1 MSEAELEEKKS
12 LTNYRIELDGVT
24 YTKSY
29 HLPLKYRETERWG
42 RCSIQ
47 SAKVLSNAKEITC
60 IQDREGDLYDT
71 FATADF
77 NKINLLI
84 RSKHNR
90 PIQTETGKQKLYEY
104 RHSLPELGHHE
115 IEIRDRKTGKNRKTK
130 VSIKSSKVNI
140 LRGTLNASY
149 QKDYPKSIDIN
160 VVYVEEISSSV
171 PTGAKPILWVL
182 LTTHSVNTL
191 EEAVRTSYWYSLRW
205 LIEIFFFT
213 LKTGGFCLESSELE
227 TGTSLRKMGLLTME
241 AAIQV
246 LQLKQ
251 ARDGDETVSIETV
264 FSESEISCLEAIAP
278 QYEGTTVKQQ
288 NPFSYKS
295 LPWAAWII
303 ARMGGWTGYKNN
315 RPPGIQT
322 FKNGLD
328 RFKNIHFGFSIQ
340 RK

>member
-1 MSEAELEEKKS
+1 MEEKEDLSKYS
-12 LTNYRIELDGVT
+12 IELDGVI
-24 YTKSY
+24 YKKSY
-29 HLPLKYRETERWG
+29 HLPLKYRESERWG
-42 RCSIQ
+42 RCSEQ
-47 SAKVLSNAKEITC
+47 SAEVLFEANKITC
-60 IQDREGDLYDT
+60 VQDREGDLYDT
-71 FATADF
+71 FATTDF

-84 RSKHNR
+84 RSKYNR
-90 PIQTETGKQKLYEY
+90 PIQTKTGESKLYEY
-104 RHSLPELGHHE
+104 RHSLPELGQHE
-115 IEIRDRKTGKNRKTK
+115 IEIRDRKTGKSRKTK
-130 VSIKSSKVNI
+130 VSIKSSKVSI

-160 VVYVEEISSSV
+160 VVYVEEVPSSV
-171 PTGAKPILWVL
+171 PTGNEPIFWVL
-182 LTTHSVNTL
+182 LTTHSVDNL
-191 EEAVRTSYWYSLRW
+191 EEATRISYWYSLRW
-205 LIEIFFFT
+205 LIEVFFFT

-251 ARDGDETVSIETV
+251 ARDGDESVNIETV

-288 NPFSYKS
+288 NPFPYKS

-315 RPPGIQT
+315 RPPGVQT
-322 FKNGLD
+322 LKNGLD